1 MLDDVSRRAR
11 LALDPVGIDR
21 VDVDEA
27 LLLGEPAGLEV
38 RVLEGAVDL
47 ADLGAGRAEDLRDRL
62 AAETRIGA
70 LDVALVVTLLAYA
83 IVSGLPLGDTLPFAL
98 VLLVASVPAAL
109 PATFTL
115 AQALGAQEPAHR
127 GVLVTRLS
135 AIEEAAAMDVLEIR
149 QIPVLQDNY
158 VYLIREPRQG
168 AVAVVDPSVAPPV
181 AAMLRE
187 LGWTLT
193 HILNTH
199 HHWDHTGGNFALKA
213 ATGCVVVGPRADAER
228 IPGLDIEVGEGD
240 FLPFGETQAQV
251 FDVPGHT
258 RGHIAY
264 WFADAHALFCGD
276 TLFSLG
282 CGRLFEGTPRQ
293 MWESLSKLRRLPDE
307 TRIYCGHEY
316 TQANARFA
324 LTVEADNARLVARS
338 AEIDRL
344 RAAGKRTVPSTM
356 GEERATNP
364 FLRADQPSVARAV
377 GLPPSDPVAVF
388 AAVRARK
395 DKF

>member
-1 MLDDVSRRAR
+1 
-11 LALDPVGIDR
+11 
-21 VDVDEA
+21 
-27 LLLGEPAGLEV
+27 
-38 RVLEGAVDL
+38 
-47 ADLGAGRAEDLRDRL
+47 
-62 AAETRIGA
+62 
-70 LDVALVVTLLAYA
+70 
-83 IVSGLPLGDTLPFAL
+83 
-98 VLLVASVPAAL
+98 
-109 PATFTL
+109 
-115 AQALGAQEPAHR
+115 
-127 GVLVTRLS
+127 
-135 AIEEAAAMDVLEIR
+135 MDGLEIR

-181 AAMLRE
+181 VTALRE

-228 IPGLDIEVGEGD
+228 IPGLDIEVGDGD
-240 FLPFGETQAQV
+240 LFPFGETQARV

-324 LTVEADNARLVARS
+324 LTIDPGNARLKARA
-338 AEIDRL
+338 AEVERL
-344 RAAGKRTVPSTM
+344 RAQHLPTVPSTM
-356 GEERATNP
+356 GEERTANP
-364 FLRADQPSVARAV
+364 FLRADSDELRRNLDMQTA
-377 GLPPSDPVAVF
+377 DPVAVF
-388 AAVRARK
+388 AEIRRRK
-395 DKF
+395 DVF